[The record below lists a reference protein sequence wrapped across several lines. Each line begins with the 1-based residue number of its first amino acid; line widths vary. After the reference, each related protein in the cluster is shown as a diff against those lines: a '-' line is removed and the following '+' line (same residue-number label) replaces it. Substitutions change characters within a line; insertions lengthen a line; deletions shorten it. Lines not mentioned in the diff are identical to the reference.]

1 MILSNSRIEKNE
13 NITFYEQDIII
24 DDKIYSDNIEV
35 EIIFDYISP
44 GIGIALIE
52 NEGLTLNE
60 YSTSYLFK
68 IGFNKYE
75 LIRNIS
81 NKQSVLETGTMLNYN
96 PFYENLKLKIKK
108 DNDKVYM
115 YLDNKLLMQRYLPN
129 NIENFN
135 IGYYSAAGNIIKNIK
150 ISSNIP
156 NGWNI
161 NMNNTNGGYINFNY
175 NSFTITECSDL
186 AEVEQSNIFLKAN
199 DKSNK
204 CYYLKYE
211 VENINN
217 ENDIKAYVSLS
228 KDDRYDDE
236 KKNILNNNKFILKE
250 DDYINLKFK
259 GTIGT
264 IKNIQITNKKEDT
277 YISTEYN
284 QGETNAS
291 FIKINTSELEKI
303 EFKGYINSIPKRN
316 IIFEEINYA
325 IIEDYK
331 KKYGIEELNI
341 EVATNTL
348 YDFKI
353 NLSDN
358 TMTITNN
365 SIFISRTNLNINNE
379 ITIFKNIDAVIT
391 EFILYKKDGTKLDII
406 NQSTRKEYVPGNIKT
421 PIIITDENGNPL
433 ELSSSYRYCN
443 NKYVFTNY
451 EREIFNATN
460 KIKLSND
467 ISKNLD
473 TITIY
478 CINKEAKTNEDKIFN
493 IENNNINS
501 INNYAN
507 IYDTFYESN
516 IYSINKDTSTI
527 LLKDSDKDD
536 IATLYKSII
545 VDYLKKDSY
554 CINYNY
560 DLSMY
565 EVDISSDKNLLI
577 YYDGIGKEINNT
589 VNISNHKLLNLGI
602 ENNKYIVL
610 KGR

>member
-81 NKQSVLETGTMLNYN
+81 NKQSVLEAGTMLNYN

-108 DNDKVYM
+108 DNDKIYM

-228 KDDRYDDE
+228 KDNRYDDE

-250 DDYINLKFK
+250 DDYIN
-259 GTIGT
+259 
-264 IKNIQITNKKEDT
+264 
-277 YISTEYN
+277 
-284 QGETNAS
+284 
-291 FIKINTSELEKI
+291 
-303 EFKGYINSIPKRN
+303 
-316 IIFEEINYA
+316 
-325 IIEDYK
+325 
-331 KKYGIEELNI
+331 
-341 EVATNTL
+341 
-348 YDFKI
+348 
-353 NLSDN
+353 
-358 TMTITNN
+358 
-365 SIFISRTNLNINNE
+365 
-379 ITIFKNIDAVIT
+379 
-391 EFILYKKDGTKLDII
+391 
-406 NQSTRKEYVPGNIKT
+406 
-421 PIIITDENGNPL
+421 
-433 ELSSSYRYCN
+433 
-443 NKYVFTNY
+443 
-451 EREIFNATN
+451 
-460 KIKLSND
+460 
-467 ISKNLD
+467 
-473 TITIY
+473 
-478 CINKEAKTNEDKIFN
+478 
-493 IENNNINS
+493 
-501 INNYAN
+501 
-507 IYDTFYESN
+507 
-516 IYSINKDTSTI
+516 
-527 LLKDSDKDD
+527 
-536 IATLYKSII
+536 
-545 VDYLKKDSY
+545 
-554 CINYNY
+554 
-560 DLSMY
+560 
-565 EVDISSDKNLLI
+565 
-577 YYDGIGKEINNT
+577 
-589 VNISNHKLLNLGI
+589 
-602 ENNKYIVL
+602 
-610 KGR
+610 